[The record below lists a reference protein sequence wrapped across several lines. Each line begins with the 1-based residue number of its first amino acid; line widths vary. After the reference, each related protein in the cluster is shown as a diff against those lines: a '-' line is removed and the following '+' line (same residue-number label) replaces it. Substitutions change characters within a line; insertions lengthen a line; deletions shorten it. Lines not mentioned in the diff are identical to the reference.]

1 MIGMHWVLM
10 GLCLLAVT
18 VIAVGGVA
26 GIATGWVVPWGR
38 PRVLRPKLWGYGS
51 LVTAAG
57 GTVWAFLGPIA
68 GPPHFP
74 SAYVAW
80 AGWILFMAGLL
91 IQHRAQRPGRAPGNA
106 TKTSS

>member
-1 MIGMHWVLM
+1 MDRVLM
-10 GLCLLAVT
+10 GISLLAMAGV
-18 VIAVGGVA
+18 AMGGVA

-38 PRVLRPKLWGYGS
+38 PRVLRPRVWGYGS

-57 GTVWAFLGPIA
+57 GTVWSVLGPLA
-68 GPPHFP
+68 GPPHVP
-74 SAYVAW
+74 SAYAAW

-91 IQHRAQRPGRAPGNA
+91 IQSRAQRPGRAPLDA